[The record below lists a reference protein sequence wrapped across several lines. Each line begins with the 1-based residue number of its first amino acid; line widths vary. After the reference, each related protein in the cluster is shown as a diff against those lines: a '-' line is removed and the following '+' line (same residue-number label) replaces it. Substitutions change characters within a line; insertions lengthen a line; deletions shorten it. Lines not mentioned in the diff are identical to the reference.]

1 MCLTITV
8 DFTMI
13 KPKTLIGLIV
23 WLIATLMV
31 VPGNV
36 IAQNSINEADFKIK
50 DFGIINGNPWMIVE
64 GKAGGSTP
72 QNASL
77 VYAYVFV
84 TDNGTFAVM
93 SHSYEDTDE
102 VENDTQW
109 HTHRVTLDDNNCT
122 ASINDNGDT
131 EVSNVIKVT
140 NVIVTNVSKVFTAE
154 FTHNNTDSSSCV
166 NKVFDSAP

>member
-1 MCLTITV
+1 
-8 DFTMI
+8 MI
-13 KPKTLIGLIV
+13 RPKASIGVIV
-23 WLIATLMV
+23 WLVAILML
-31 VPGNV
+31 VPYNV
-36 IAQNSINEADFKIK
+36 TAQNSINEADFKIK
-50 DFGIINGNPWMIVE
+50 DFGIINGNPWIIVE

-109 HTHRVTLDDNNCT
+109 HTHRLVLDNNNCI

-154 FTHNNTDSSSCV
+154 FTHSNTDSSTCI
-166 NKVFDSAP
+166 NKLFDSAP